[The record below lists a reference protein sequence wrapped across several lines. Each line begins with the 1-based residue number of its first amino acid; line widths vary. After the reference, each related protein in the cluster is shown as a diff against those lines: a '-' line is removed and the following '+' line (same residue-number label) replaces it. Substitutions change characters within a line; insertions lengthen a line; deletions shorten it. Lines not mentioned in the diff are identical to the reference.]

1 MGASG
6 GQPAVGADPRLSA
19 AHFHAL
25 WGLKEIMECAD
36 DVDYAVELQV
46 LSINTRQDL
55 SSRDCRMS
63 TSLAIGIT
71 LGVLGG
77 GLFGT
82 GLLLSME
89 PLTVTGIVLL
99 IITIVIF
106 CIIFLKKPIIVP
118 EVNSTPIRVS
128 NSMKRNKS
136 DTDLELMRQ
145 ESEV

>member
-1 MGASG
+1 
-6 GQPAVGADPRLSA
+6 
-19 AHFHAL
+19 
-25 WGLKEIMECAD
+25 
-36 DVDYAVELQV
+36 
-46 LSINTRQDL
+46 
-55 SSRDCRMS
+55 MS